1 MSLILNESGR
11 RTDIIV
17 DTSVSGEQ
25 ITIAHSVDIGNAVEE
40 AKQFRDVLEHK
51 SKHNEEW
58 RPVMQIPDILIEQY
72 CLLKG
77 ISWQE
82 FWSSGEN
89 KKHIKALLMDPD
101 LAAFRLRSAYK
112 GQ

>member
-1 MSLILNESGR
+1 MNKYVETS
-11 RTDIIV
+11 RTDFHV
-17 DTSVSGEQ
+17 EKDVTGET
-25 ITIAHSVDIGNAVEE
+25 ITAVHRVDIGSSVED
-40 AKQFRDVLEHK
+40 ALRMRQALEQT
-51 SKHNEEW
+51 SSRNEEM
-58 RPVMQIPDILIEQY
+58 RPVMEIPGILIEQY

-77 ISWQE
+77 VSWAE

>member
-1 MSLILNESGR
+1 MEKHVPENSK
-11 RTDIIV
+11 TDFHIEKDVTGEKIIAV
-17 DTSVSGEQ
+17 
-25 ITIAHSVDIGNAVEE
+25 HSVDIGNAVEE
-40 AKQFRDVLEHK
+40 AARMRQMLEQT
-51 SKHNEEW
+51 SSRGEEF
-58 RPVMQIPDILIEQY
+58 RPVMEIPGILIEQY

-77 ISWQE
+77 ISWAE

-101 LAAFRLRSAYK
+101 LAYFRLRSAYK